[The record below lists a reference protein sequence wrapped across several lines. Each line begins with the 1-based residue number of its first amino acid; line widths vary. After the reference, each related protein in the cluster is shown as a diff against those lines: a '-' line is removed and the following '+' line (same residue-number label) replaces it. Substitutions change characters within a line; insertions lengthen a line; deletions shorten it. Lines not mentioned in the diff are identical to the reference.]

1 MLFLLLLALSIRFF
15 LFNFIL
21 FAGVRE
27 YLRTK
32 GYVFNKLFS
41 CPFCQGFWCGLGVFL
56 ATYGI
61 SLQVSYLLFLLS
73 FGFVSAYLGLLTT
86 VVFYPLIE
94 KYEEIVVPVVLSEY
108 RKTDEK

>member
-1 MLFLLLLALSIRFF
+1 MIFSMLLALSIRFF

-21 FAGVRE
+21 FEGVRK
-27 YLRTK
+27 YLNTK
-32 GYVFNKLFS
+32 GYIFRKLFS

-61 SLQVSYLLFLLS
+61 SFQISSLLFMLS

-86 VVFYPLIE
+86 VVFYPIIE
-94 KYEEIVVPVVLSEY
+94 KYEEIVVPVVFSAD
-108 RKTDEK
+108 RK